1 MVNQNNIVVVWYPRY
16 GLRVRR
22 CETTVYP
29 DRYVKRSAVSIKEQ
43 TDNFNAWSRY
53 IRSQVDPN
61 FDPGEGLL
69 AEAMHLLIEQEL
81 SNHLKK

>member
-1 MVNQNNIVVVWYPRY
+1 MVNQNNIVVVWYPGR

-22 CETTVYP
+22 CKTTEYP
-29 DRYVKRSAVSIKEQ
+29 DNYVKRSRVTPKEQ
-43 TDNFNAWSRY
+43 TENFNAWSRY

-69 AEAMHLLIEQEL
+69 AEAKQLLIKQEL
-81 SNHLKK
+81 SNSLKK